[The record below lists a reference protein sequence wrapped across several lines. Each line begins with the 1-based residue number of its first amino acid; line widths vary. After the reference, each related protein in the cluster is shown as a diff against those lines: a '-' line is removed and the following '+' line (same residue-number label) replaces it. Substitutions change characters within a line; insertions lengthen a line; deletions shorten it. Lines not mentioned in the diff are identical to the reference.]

1 MRPVYTNFSAY
12 IAVKRGYRTFG
23 ERHFFFAADMDAAK
37 AHAEALAT
45 EQTRRTGRTAFVQD
59 VSPDRRLDMWAIP
72 QGDHSLSAALALGV
86 DPPKFKAGDIV
97 NHPYLKVPTAVQ
109 SVYFENNR
117 HNRPKWRVVVGDVVA
132 DELDCT
138 AA

>member
-45 EQTRRTGRTAFVQD
+45 EQTHRTGRAAFVQD
-59 VSPDRRLDMWAIP
+59 VSADRRLDMSAIP
-72 QGDHSLSAALALGV
+72 QGEHSLSAALALGI

-97 NHPYLKVPTAVQ
+97 NHPYLKVPTVIH
-109 SVYFENNR
+109 SVYFFNNGY
-117 HNRPKWRVVVGDVVA
+117 NLPKWRVVAGDLVS
-132 DELDCT
+132 DELSFT
-138 AA
+138 AV